1 MDAPPLH
8 LLRENTI
15 NLLVGERCEKDCT
28 VEPLSLYIYNP
39 DSDGSIEPIPI
50 NGFSKIPKRLDQ
62 ALTPGPVLPLSPHT
76 HYPTQTQPPYPLPPK
91 PLNLLQTKPNILTM
105 IKRIRI
111 SFGRKSKLY
120 TILDSN
126 PQPPLKAVNTILNFD

>member
-62 ALTPGPVLPLSPHT
+62 ALTHPPL
-76 HYPTQTQPPYPLPPK
+76 PPYPLPY
-91 PLNLLQTKPNILTM
+91 PNPTPIPITPQAPQ
-105 IKRIRI
+105 
-111 SFGRKSKLY
+111 SP
-120 TILDSN
+120 SN
-126 PQPPLKAVNTILNFD
+126 QA